1 MEFKHQKDLGPDAIQ
16 KWCEELDRK
25 PKRELTPEEG
35 KTLFM
40 CMINEPHY
48 RTDKNFESLL
58 GKCNGVAI
66 LHDRIKENHT
76 YTIENAVLLFLG
88 SVIDRPGIAVQY
100 ANFMQYKCWQYHI
113 KHVDMKSFARRILPA
128 GLLTEDALYEMWD
141 KQKYIS
147 EKERGL
153 LNMLDNAYFMQ
164 SIREIKEK

>member
-1 MEFKHQKDLGPDAIQ
+1 M
-16 KWCEELDRK
+16 
-25 PKRELTPEEG
+25 
-35 KTLFM
+35 
-40 CMINEPHY
+40 
-48 RTDKNFESLL
+48 L
-58 GKCNGVAI
+58 GKWNGVAI

-113 KHVDMKSFARRILPA
+113 KHVDMKSFTRRILPA
-128 GLLTEDALYEMWD
+128 GLLTEDALYEMWN

-164 SIREIKEK
+164 SIRSCFDFIR

>member
-58 GKCNGVAI
+58 GKWNGVAI
-66 LHDRIKENHT
+66 LYDRIKENHT

-100 ANFMQYKCWQYHI
+100 ANFMQYHVVKTIQII
-113 KHVDMKSFARRILPA
+113 KIYSVFCISHATLK
-128 GLLTEDALYEMWD
+128 GLLYL
-141 KQKYIS
+141 IG
-147 EKERGL
+147 RNNRPL
-153 LNMLDNAYFMQ
+153 PV
-164 SIREIKEK
+164 I